1 MSIFGKI
8 LNAVT
13 SPAGLVKEAV
23 GLLGNVFPNKEKQ
36 QEFETNMLVLLQKRD
51 SEIEQSLRMEMQ
63 AKERVLVAELNQ
75 GDNYTKR
82 ARPTVVYAGLG
93 IVGINHIVLPW
104 IAAFAQIEVP
114 PIEVPPIFWTGWS
127 GIVIT
132 WSIGRSAEKMG
143 SKKKIVS
150 AITGNQDLEK
160 RLDEL
165 REAA

>member
-1 MSIFGKI
+1 MGIFSKI
-8 LNAVT
+8 INAVS
-13 SPAGLVKEAV
+13 SPLGFAKEIIGVAKKLT
-23 GLLGNVFPNKEKQ
+23 GDPEKDK
-36 QEFETNMLVLLQKRD
+36 EFELQILTMTQRRD
-51 SEIEQSLRMEMQ
+51 SEIEETLRAEMA

-93 IVGINHIVLPW
+93 IVFLNHIVLPW

-114 PIEVPPIFWTGWS
+114 KIEVHPIFWTGWS

-150 AITGNQDLEK
+150 AITGNNN
-160 RLDEL
+160 
-165 REAA
+165 

>member
-1 MSIFGKI
+1 MGILGKI
-8 LNAVT
+8 VSAVS
-13 SPAGLVKEAV
+13 SPMGFVKEAV
-23 GLLGNVFPNKEKQ
+23 GLAGSLLGTKEQKQ
-36 QEFETNMLVLLQKRD
+36 KFEIDLLALTQKRD
-51 SEIEQSLRMEMQ
+51 SEIEETLRAEMA

-93 IVGINHIVLPW
+93 IVFLNHIVLPW

-114 PIEVPPIFWTGWS
+114 QIEVPPIFWTGWS

-143 SKKKIVS
+143 SKNKIAS
-150 AITGNQDLEK
+150 AITGSGT
-160 RLDEL
+160 
-165 REAA
+165 

>member
-1 MSIFGKI
+1 MGILGK
-8 LNAVT
+8 LVNAVT
-13 SPAGLVKEAV
+13 SPMGFVKEAM
-23 GLLGNVFPNKEKQ
+23 GLAGNLFGSKEEKQ
-36 QEFETNMLVLLQKRD
+36 KFELNLLELTQKRD
-51 SEIEQSLRMEMQ
+51 SEIEETIRAEMQ

-93 IVGINHIVLPW
+93 IVFLNHIVLPW

-114 PIEVPPIFWTGWS
+114 LIEVPPIFWTGWS

-143 SKKKIVS
+143 SKKRIVS
-150 AITGNQDLEK
+150 AITGNNK
-160 RLDEL
+160 
-165 REAA
+165 

>member
-1 MSIFGKI
+1 MGI
-8 LNAVT
+8 LSGIVNAVT
-13 SPAGLVKEAV
+13 SPMGFVKEAV
-23 GLLGNVFPNKEKQ
+23 GLLGNVFGSKEEQNK
-36 QEFETNMLVLLQKRD
+36 FETNMLTLVQRRD
-51 SEIEQSLRMEMQ
+51 SEIEETLRQEMA

-93 IVGINHIVLPW
+93 IVFLNHIVLPW

-114 PIEVPPIFWTGWS
+114 QIEVPPIFWTGWS

-143 SKKKIVS
+143 SKKSVVA
-150 AITGNQDLEK
+150 AITGNQDLQK

-165 REAA
+165 RKAA